1 MERAD
6 GPPIRRIR
14 FYNLEVVL
22 GAVDEK
28 THRLDVHTNCVGEAP
43 ERRLFDG
50 KSRYFGVDCG
60 VFGRDEF
67 IGGCWWSI
75 WACREVGEDRKIQFG
90 TFLAELS
97 GNISADWRRIG
108 RGCC

>member
-28 THRLDVHTNCVGEAP
+28 THRFDVHTNCVGEAP

-50 KSRYFGVDCG
+50 KSRYFGVNCG
-60 VFGRDEF
+60 FSVVMSLKVDV
-67 IGGCWWSI
+67 GGVSGL
-75 WACREVGEDRKIQFG
+75 VVKLVKIEKYNF
-90 TFLAELS
+90 ALS
-97 GNISADWRRIG
+97 SLS
-108 RGCC
+108 